1 LGRIAELL
9 HELRAAGIK
18 MYYVDIGG
26 GLGIPY
32 AHAEEDFAA
41 TAAAYA
47 AAVTR
52 PLHGWKVCL
61 LLEPGRS
68 IAGPA
73 GALLTRVLYLKSN
86 GGKFFAVCDAAMND
100 LLRPAL
106 YDARHQIAPVT
117 ALQNGSILEK
127 FDVVGPVCETGDFLA
142 RDWELP
148 ALREGDLLAVLDAGA
163 YAMSLASNYNS
174 RPRPAEVLVD
184 GRRTELIARR
194 GIMPHLC
201 GTDT

>member
-1 LGRIAELL
+1 MKIS
-9 HELRAAGIK
+9 
-18 MYYVDIGG
+18 YVDIGG

-106 YDARHQIAPVT
+106 YDARHQIAPIT
-117 ALQNGSILEK
+117 APLDGSIVEK

-142 RDWELP
+142 RDCELP
-148 ALREGDLLAVLDAGA
+148 TLHEGDLLAVLDAGA
-163 YAMSLASNYNS
+163 YGMSLASNYNS
-174 RPRPAEVLVD
+174 RPRPAEVLVE
-184 GRRTELIARR
+184 GRKTKLIRRRETMRDLFATEI
-194 GIMPHLC
+194 
-201 GTDT
+201 